1 MIKKYIIII
10 ITVLLISSCSKRVH
24 VITEQDGDR
33 VINWYSDK

>member
-1 MIKKYIIII
+1 M
-10 ITVLLISSCSKRVH
+10 LLLSSCSKRVH